1 MFSPYLDNL
10 VVTVV
15 TFILL
20 SWGFYLPMRG
30 GQLFNGPVF
39 FAAISGY
46 FVAYVTKVLGWS
58 AISGFLGGTV
68 LSGLVAFGLS
78 FILAPL
84 SMFQMAVV
92 TISLIFIIQTTFR
105 NLEFLGGV
113 TGISGIPGIDNLPL
127 VCVIC
132 IVVPLL
138 LFDRLYKSRWGR
150 AMEAVEVDRAMAS
163 AMGIDIITMSVV
175 LQTASGVLGGLA
187 GAIYTFSLGTIHP
200 EIFGF
205 GQLLYCLCI
214 VMIGGRNTHWGCLF
228 FAPILW
234 LIPEFFP
241 AELAKFRNIF
251 FALIMIVFLL
261 TRPKGA
267 ITKSLVAKIERGL
280 MLKNWMK
287 RRGPSGT

>member
-1 MFSPYLDNL
+1 MFSPYWDNL
-10 VVTVV
+10 FVTVV
-15 TFILL
+15 VFILL
-20 SWGFYLPMRG
+20 SWGLYLPMRG

-46 FVAYVTKVLGWS
+46 FVAYVTKTLGWLPVF
-58 AISGFLGGTV
+58 GLLGGTV
-68 LSGLVAFGLS
+68 FSGLFAFGLS

-84 SMFQMAVV
+84 TMFQMAVV

-113 TGISGIPGIDNLPL
+113 TGISGIPGMDNLLL
-127 VCVIC
+127 VCVIS
-132 IVVPLL
+132 IIVPLL

-150 AMEAVEVDRAMAS
+150 AMEAVEVDRPMAS
-163 AMGIDIITMSVV
+163 AMGIDIITMSVA

-187 GAIYTFSLGTIHP
+187 GAIYTFNLGTIHP

-241 AELAKFRNIF
+241 SELAKFRNIF
-251 FALIMIVFLL
+251 FALILIVFLL

-267 ITKSLVAKIERGL
+267 ITKSLVAKVESWF
-280 MLKNWMK
+280 MLSRWMNK
-287 RRGPSGT
+287 RGPAGT